1 MHLIY
6 WPFLIIN
13 YYCFREIIDGIV
25 VFDENNN
32 PVGKSKKAAAKG
44 ITQVVIS
51 RIAMAA
57 PGMSEFTL
65 PFSIDDYWRNVHVP
79 VAHWLNPNSILISLN
94 RTLVSLWL
102 ASSELIPLL
111 TLSS

>member
-1 MHLIY
+1 MYSVHLIY
-6 WPFLIIN
+6 WPFLLIN

-51 RIAMAA
+51 RITMAA
-57 PGMSEFTL
+57 PGMSECSL
-65 PFSIDDYWRNVHVP
+65 PFALMIIREMYMKH
-79 VAHWLNPNSILISLN
+79 
-94 RTLVSLWL
+94 TG
-102 ASSELIPLL
+102 
-111 TLSS
+111 

>member
-1 MHLIY
+1 MALT
-6 WPFLIIN
+6 N

-51 RIAMAA
+51 RVTMAA
-57 PGMSEFTL
+57 PGMSEFTSH
-65 PFSIDDYWRNVHVP
+65 FSKLDFCLEKCTGTYN
-79 VAHWLNPNSILISLN
+79 
-94 RTLVSLWL
+94 TLVNPI
-102 ASSELIPLL
+102 AI
-111 TLSS
+111 